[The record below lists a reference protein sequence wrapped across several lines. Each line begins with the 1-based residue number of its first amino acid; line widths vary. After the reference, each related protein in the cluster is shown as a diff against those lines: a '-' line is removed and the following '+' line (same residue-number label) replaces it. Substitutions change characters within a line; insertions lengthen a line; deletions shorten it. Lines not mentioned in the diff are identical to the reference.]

1 MLNLFFLARSNWRSF
16 HRRCSGSFF
25 LFFFAALRSVH
36 HPALPKLD
44 KSVRFD
50 AISMNMKRSAAPP
63 PDFQFVCCCC
73 CWCFFSFRFVS
84 SLVFFLRRMGFV
96 LFFLFFFG
104 VALSAIRQSRYRR
117 AERDF
122 LECSDLNGFSRTH
135 STRK

>member
-1 MLNLFFLARSNWRSF
+1 MV
-16 HRRCSGSFF
+16 
-25 LFFFAALRSVH
+25 FFFV
-36 HPALPKLD
+36 
-44 KSVRFD
+44 
-50 AISMNMKRSAAPP
+50 
-63 PDFQFVCCCC
+63 
-73 CWCFFSFRFVS
+73 SFRFQ
-84 SLVFFLRRMGFV
+84 FGFLSPSDGVCFV